1 MQGRVAEQHAVEDL
15 KPLHTANAVY
25 YPALDGF
32 RGCALILVFLDHYG
46 GVPILGL
53 GVSLF
58 FVLSGFLITGIL
70 WDTRSQPHR
79 LRNFYVRRTLR
90 IFPLYYGVFL
100 VILLLA
106 PLLRWQ
112 WNSGWWM
119 WVAYLGNFIFYLP
132 RWLPQQVWNLT
143 GNGML
148 HGRFGMVLFLGHLW
162 SLCLEE
168 QFYLIWPWIAF
179 RATRKALLWICIVSC
194 VVLPGLRVWAD
205 HTLPRSLIDHG
216 LLMHSLPFQVD
227 SLLLGAWLALLLRG
241 EMRDALLRAGR
252 WAGDAAAIAAMLYL
266 VCCVNLHLPGV
277 HPLFLL
283 PLPWLSWQFTLVNLL
298 GAALILGSLQ
308 PASGVYRVFDLR
320 PLRRLGRISYGA
332 YVFHDILHVEYVR
345 LAFRISPR
353 HWIGLAFVMAAVMT
367 IGLATLSFR
376 YFERPFLRLKDRW
389 TIASTA

>member
-1 MQGRVAEQHAVEDL
+1 MTQGVAEQPVVDDL
-15 KPLHTANAVY
+15 RPLSTANAVY

-32 RGCALILVFLDHYG
+32 RGCALIMVFLDHYG

-70 WDTRSQPHR
+70 WDTRNQPHR

-90 IFPLYYGVFL
+90 IFPLYYGVFFL
-100 VILLLA
+100 ILLLA
-106 PLLRWQ
+106 PVMRWQ
-112 WNSGWWM
+112 WNSTWWM
-119 WVAYLGNFIFYLP
+119 WVAYLGNFIFYV
-132 RWLPQQVWNLT
+132 PQTLSSQDWTLT

-148 HGRFGMVLFLGHLW
+148 HGRFGTILFLGHLW

-179 RATRKALLWICIVSC
+179 RARRTVLLWICVLSC
-194 VVLPGLRVWAD
+194 LLLPGLRVWAD

-227 SLLLGAWLALLLRG
+227 SLLLGALLALLLRG
-241 EMRDALLRAGR
+241 EMRESLLQAGR
-252 WAGDAAAIAAMLYL
+252 WVGDIAAVLAVLYL
-266 VCCVNLHLPGV
+266 LCCVNLHLPGL
-277 HPLFLL
+277 HPPFLL

-308 PASGVYRVFDLR
+308 PASRLYWVFDVR
-320 PLRRLGRISYGA
+320 PLRWLGRISYGA
-332 YVFHDILHVEYVR
+332 YVFHDILHMEYVR
-345 LAFRISPR
+345 LAFWLSPR
-353 HWIGLAFVMAAVMT
+353 HWIGLTFAIAALTT
-367 IGLATLSFR
+367 IGLATLSFQ

-389 TIASTA
+389 TITSAA